1 MRLNIL
7 LILQDQEND
16 VCYVWI
22 IMETRVFFVNATK
35 IYQLKAKDSGLKP
48 NILCLGNISND
59 FTANN
64 MKKGLNCY
72 VYDFFV
78 DSNVIDANDIIN
90 IHKYLV

>member
-1 MRLNIL
+1 M
-7 LILQDQEND
+7 
-16 VCYVWI
+16 
-22 IMETRVFFVNATK
+22 
-35 IYQLKAKDSGLKP
+35 KAKDSGLKP